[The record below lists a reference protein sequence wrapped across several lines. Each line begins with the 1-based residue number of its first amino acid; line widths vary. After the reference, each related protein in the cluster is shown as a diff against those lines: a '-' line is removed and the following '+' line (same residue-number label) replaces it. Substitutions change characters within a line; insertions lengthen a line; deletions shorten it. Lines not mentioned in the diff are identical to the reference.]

1 MYGRY
6 PTLLPAMLI
15 VGGAAMWGLLWLPIR
30 YMTQHGLN
38 DAFSALAAFAWPT
51 LVLLPMVWWHRKSI
65 SGHWR
70 QCLVFGVLSGLA
82 FGLYTVGLVYSSVI
96 RVTLLFYLTPV
107 WSALFAMLILKERT
121 RWQGWLAA
129 AVGLVG
135 LALML
140 GSTGEDSVPLNRGD
154 AFALISGI
162 AWAFAVLVLR
172 RYPDTPPLGTVTG
185 QFLFAALCIL
195 VICLIEIDNAPW
207 PTLDAWLLGAAV
219 LGLFSCVLL
228 LPGLFGIFWA
238 AGRLPPA
245 RVGILMMSEV
255 LVAVVSA
262 SLFTDEHLN
271 IIEWVGASLIITAA
285 LLEVL
290 AGERR
295 HGPPIQGTDLE
306 KP

>member
-6 PTLLPAMLI
+6 PSLLPAMLI
-15 VGGAAMWGLLWLPIR
+15 LGGAAAWGLLWLPLR
-30 YMTQHGLN
+30 YVESHGLT
-38 DAFSALAAFAWPT
+38 DAWAALAAFGWPT
-51 LVLLPMVWWHRKSI
+51 LVLLPVAWWQRDTLR
-65 SGHWR
+65 GHLGR
-70 QCLVFGVLSGLA
+70 CLLFGVLSGLG

-107 WSALFAMLILKERT
+107 WSALFAMLILGERT
-121 RWQGWLAA
+121 RWQGWVAALIGLA
-129 AVGLVG
+129 G

-140 GSTGEDSVPLNRGD
+140 GGAGEHGVPLNRGD
-154 AFALISGI
+154 TFAFASGI
-162 AWAFAVLVLR
+162 CWALAVLVLR
-172 RYPDTPPLGTVTG
+172 RHPDTPPLGTVTG
-185 QFLFAALCIL
+185 QFLFASICIL
-195 VICLIEIDNAPW
+195 AVGLLHLHRVPIPPAG
-207 PTLDAWLLGAAV
+207 AWLLGAGM

-262 SLFTDEHLN
+262 SLLADEPMRLVEWAGALM
-271 IIEWVGASLIITAA
+271 IIGAA

-290 AGERR
+290 VGDDTRVTNT
-295 HGPPIQGTDLE
+295 GG
-306 KP
+306 